1 MEKLSIWSKVMT
13 REQAVKSDE
22 KPLFIFDLDSTITKY
37 ELLLLIANCVGL
49 GEQMAQLTEA
59 AMQGETVFE
68 LSFRKRVELLKT
80 IPISKVRS
88 IAEEVPLHDR
98 IADFIRENS
107 QRCMILTGNLDAWIM
122 PIIEKLDMVGRCL
135 CSKARIQ
142 GDCLLEVASVID
154 KGMACRKLTH
164 PFVAIGDG
172 SNDLDML
179 RAADIGIAFGGSR
192 RPPNELIEAA
202 DMLVEDEDELIEIL
216 WIISWKAVL

>member
-1 MEKLSIWSKVMT
+1 MT

-37 ELLLLIANCVGL
+37 ELLPLIANCVGL
-49 GEQMAQLTEA
+49 GEQMEQLTEA

-122 PIIEKLDMVGRCL
+122 P
-135 CSKARIQ
+135 
-142 GDCLLEVASVID
+142 CLLY
-154 KGMACRKLTH
+154 T
-164 PFVAIGDG
+164 
-172 SNDLDML
+172 
-179 RAADIGIAFGGSR
+179 SR
-192 RPPNELIEAA
+192 C
-202 DMLVEDEDELIEIL
+202 V
-216 WIISWKAVL
+216 